1 MIMQDDR
8 NGSIKPIYQQIRED
22 LLLGFQKT
30 GEARLPS
37 EREICKKYG
46 VCRPTVHKA
55 LSYLVE
61 TGLVV
66 RRPGKGSFFLPPEAG
81 SGRNVAGVKLV
92 IRKDWKIWS
101 GDCYFGQ
108 TIQGIYETLNGCGLN
123 LSIEQFN
130 DRLLLQLLEDEVTS
144 SIWLSPEKAEQEAI
158 RMLADAG
165 RTVTAINRQI
175 HAPGVRFVS
184 GDHQADGEEAGRF
197 ALLHRANRVIFFVS
211 EAESGLFAAREAG
224 IAHILGDAIP
234 FRRVTLSLTGR
245 TEAIRRAAK
254 EFGADGNTAVVL
266 NSGSLLEPALR
277 VFPPRENLLLF
288 ADNAEPLRYGIS
300 LIVQPVAEIGRIA
313 GKIAGAGETALSGT
327 LVWGK
332 LLTAEGVRA

>member
-92 IRKDWKIWS
+92 IRKDWTR
-101 GDCYFGQ
+101 GMRAGQ
-108 TIQGIYETLNGCGLN
+108 
-123 LSIEQFN
+123 
-130 DRLLLQLLEDEVTS
+130 
-144 SIWLSPEKAEQEAI
+144 
-158 RMLADAG
+158 M
-165 RTVTAINRQI
+165 
-175 HAPGVRFVS
+175 
-184 GDHQADGEEAGRF
+184 
-197 ALLHRANRVIFFVS
+197 
-211 EAESGLFAAREAG
+211 
-224 IAHILGDAIP
+224 
-234 FRRVTLSLTGR
+234 
-245 TEAIRRAAK
+245 
-254 EFGADGNTAVVL
+254 
-266 NSGSLLEPALR
+266 
-277 VFPPRENLLLF
+277 
-288 ADNAEPLRYGIS
+288 
-300 LIVQPVAEIGRIA
+300 
-313 GKIAGAGETALSGT
+313 
-327 LVWGK
+327 
-332 LLTAEGVRA
+332 

>member
-144 SIWLSPEKAEQEAI
+144 SI
-158 RMLADAG
+158 
-165 RTVTAINRQI
+165 
-175 HAPGVRFVS
+175 
-184 GDHQADGEEAGRF
+184 
-197 ALLHRANRVIFFVS
+197 
-211 EAESGLFAAREAG
+211 
-224 IAHILGDAIP
+224 
-234 FRRVTLSLTGR
+234 
-245 TEAIRRAAK
+245 
-254 EFGADGNTAVVL
+254 
-266 NSGSLLEPALR
+266 
-277 VFPPRENLLLF
+277 
-288 ADNAEPLRYGIS
+288 
-300 LIVQPVAEIGRIA
+300 
-313 GKIAGAGETALSGT
+313 
-327 LVWGK
+327 
-332 LLTAEGVRA
+332 